1 MFFYSKNNRKVDLN
15 VQFLNEALMKFE
27 KTTEQVLL
35 FSNLFKTAFIETGI
49 TYKKS
54 SMQWQVS
61 SSLYTLYL
69 FHIKILIPPFGGHWM
84 EQNIFVFLERF
95 MYPNSEKLGI
105 FDISTCRCT
114 YNLI

>member
-1 MFFYSKNNRKVDLN
+1 MFLYSKNNRKVDLN

-54 SMQWQVS
+54 SMQ
-61 SSLYTLYL
+61 
-69 FHIKILIPPFGGHWM
+69 
-84 EQNIFVFLERF
+84 
-95 MYPNSEKLGI
+95 
-105 FDISTCRCT
+105 
-114 YNLI
+114 